1 MTRRSARVCVVR
13 HGYFPDDPRV
23 RREVGA
29 LLDAG
34 HEVDVV
40 CLRAEGEERTGTW
53 RSARI
58 HRLPVRHER
67 RGVARYL
74 FEYSSFFL
82 LAFAKVTSLHLRRR
96 YRLVQVHTLPDAL
109 VFVALVPK
117 LFGAKVLLDMHELM
131 PEFAAVKFGSRG
143 SRLVRAIT
151 RAERW
156 SARFADVVVGVSPLQ
171 ASILERR
178 IGKTCHVV
186 PNVPDE
192 ELLSHAP
199 TAPPAEPV
207 PLLVTHGTLTEG
219 YGVQTLIE
227 ALPLVREEV
236 EARALIVGDGEYL
249 GELRRQADLLGVRD
263 AVEFTGR
270 VPFTDVAGHLARAR
284 VGVVTLLRDGYME
297 LLVPNKLFE
306 YVALGLPVVAA
317 DLPGIRSYFGDDEVV
332 YFEPG
337 DPRDLAEKVV
347 ALLTDEQLRADVVAR
362 SRRVYD
368 EVGWERSAEV
378 YLRLVDGLVGTGAT

>member
-1 MTRRSARVCVVR
+1 MTDRPARVCVVR

-40 CLRAEGEERTGTW
+40 CLRASGEARSGTW

-74 FEYSSFFL
+74 FEYCAFFL
-82 LAFAKVTSLHLRRR
+82 LGFAKVTSLHLRRR

-117 LFGAKVLLDMHELM
+117 LSGAKVLLDMHELM
-131 PEFAAVKFGSRG
+131 PEFAAVKFRG
-143 SRLVRAIT
+143 SSLLVRAIT

-156 SARFADVVVGVSPLQ
+156 SARFADCVVGVSPLQ

-199 TAPPAEPV
+199 AALPDEPV

-227 ALPLVREEV
+227 ALPLVRAEV

-263 AVEFTGR
+263 DVEFTGR
-270 VPFTDVAGHLARAR
+270 VPFTDVAGYLARAR

-317 DLPGIRSYFGDDEVV
+317 DLPGIRSYFGDDQVV

-337 DPRDLAEKVV
+337 DARDLAEKVV
-347 ALLTDEQLRADVVAR
+347 ALLTDEHLRADLVAR
-362 SRRVYD
+362 SKRVYD
-368 EVGWERSAEV
+368 EVAWERSAEV
-378 YLRLVDGLVGTGAT
+378 YLKLVDGLVGPGAA